1 MWLREARSVNVL
13 PVVLV
18 SGILLFPEE
27 IPVKEM
33 CLSPEG
39 S

>member
-1 MWLREARSVNVL
+1 MDVL
-13 PVVLV
+13 PVVLA
-18 SGILLFPEE
+18 SGILLFPEQ

-33 CLSPEG
+33 CLSPEA